1 MNNTGSPG
9 RQGHRAHVH
18 TLLTARHAISH
29 AGLLLRGLPEATAC
43 SGRQD
48 GDEGA
53 QFLSLS
59 TGMGACTV
67 HDYHLVECLT

>member
-1 MNNTGSPG
+1 MHQ
-9 RQGHRAHVH
+9 RHRAHVH

-29 AGLLLRGLPEATAC
+29 PGLMLRGLPGAIAC

-48 GDEGA
+48 GDEGMCSAA
-53 QFLSLS
+53 QLRSLS

-67 HDYHLVECLT
+67 HDYHLFGCLT